1 MRDMTKGSPFGHLW
15 RYAIPLILGNWFQL
29 AYNVVDSV
37 IAGRFI
43 GKNAL
48 AAVGIAAPV
57 MNLIILSITGL
68 CLGSGILMSNFFGA
82 GDWKQLRTQ
91 FSTTLLSGAL
101 LSVLVAV
108 LGIVF
113 TRPIMHL
120 LAVPETITDMTATYT
135 AITFIGAPFT
145 FFYNAIAAALKS
157 IGDSKTP
164 LKFLMF
170 ASVLNGV
177 LDIIFIGVLGFG
189 IVCSAV
195 TTVIAEG
202 VSALL
207 SAGYLMKN
215 IPEICPGRREWVI
228 DPSLLLKTLKYGGVT
243 ALQQSVQPIAKLL
256 IQGQVNLL
264 GVDVIAAYNAVT
276 KIDAFALVPEQSIAQ
291 AITTYIAQNRGGGQ
305 NRRIARGY
313 AVGMGMELGYWI
325 IIGLV
330 VGLLRT
336 PIMALFVTGEN
347 VSTIITIGADYLL
360 LMAFFYFLPAMTNG
374 IQGFFRGVGKLKI
387 TLLGTCIQA
396 GLRTVFTFVFAPK
409 YGINGIIYA
418 SVIGWII
425 MLLVEVP
432 LSFRELH
439 KLKNQKSNPSFPHNF
454 Y

>member
-1 MRDMTKGSPFGHLW
+1 MRDMTKGPAFGHLW
-15 RYAIPLILGNWFQL
+15 HYALPLILGNWFQL

-43 GKNAL
+43 GKDAL

-101 LSVLVAV
+101 LSVLVAA
-108 LGIVF
+108 LGILL

-120 LAVPETITDMTATYT
+120 LAVPAEITDITATYT

-177 LDIIFIGVLGFG
+177 LDVIFIGFLGFG
-189 IVCSAV
+189 IVCSAT
-195 TTVIAEG
+195 TTVVAEA

-207 SAGYLMKN
+207 SAGYLIKKL
-215 IPEICPGRREWVI
+215 PRLCPGKGEWVI
-228 DPSLLLKTLKYGGVT
+228 DRRLLIKTVKYGGVT

-256 IQGQVNLL
+256 IQGQVNTL

-291 AITTYIAQNRGGGQ
+291 AITTYVAQNRGARQ
-305 NRRIARGY
+305 DNRISRGY
-313 AVGMGMELGYWI
+313 AVGMGMELSYWI
-325 IIGLV
+325 AIGLI

-336 PIMALFVTGEN
+336 PIMSLFVSGEN
-347 VSTIITIGADYLL
+347 VSAIITIGADYLL
-360 LMAFFYFLPAMTNG
+360 LMAFFYLLPAMTNG
-374 IQGFFRGVGKLKI
+374 VQGFFRGIGKLKI
-387 TLLGTCIQA
+387 TLLGTSIQA
-396 GLRTVFTFVFAPK
+396 GLRTVFTFILAPLL
-409 YGINGIIYA
+409 GINGIIYA
-418 SVIGWII
+418 SVIGWAI

-432 LSFRELH
+432 LCFRTLH
-439 KLKNQKSNPSFPHNF
+439 KLKKAEPAN
-454 Y
+454 

>member
-1 MRDMTKGSPFGHLW
+1 MRDMTKGPAFGHLW
-15 RYAIPLILGNWFQL
+15 RYALPLLLGNWFQL
-29 AYNVVDSV
+29 TYNVVDSV

-43 GKNAL
+43 GKDAL

-57 MNLIILSITGL
+57 MNLVILSITGL

-82 GDWKQLRTQ
+82 KDWKQLRTQ

-101 LSVLVAV
+101 LSVFVAI
-108 LGIVF
+108 LGILL
-113 TRPIMHL
+113 THPIMHL
-120 LAVPETITDMTATYT
+120 LAVPTEILDITATYM

-170 ASVLNGV
+170 ASILNGV
-177 LDIIFIGVLGFG
+177 LDVIFIGFLGFG
-189 IVCSAV
+189 IVCSAI
-195 TTVIAEG
+195 TTVVAEA
-202 VSALL
+202 VSAFLC
-207 SAGYLMKN
+207 AGYLIRN
-215 IPEICPGRREWVI
+215 IPELCPGKSEWTI
-228 DPSLLLKTLKYGGVT
+228 DKKLLFKTVQYGGVT

-256 IQGQVNLL
+256 IQGQVNVL

-291 AITTYIAQNRGGGQ
+291 AITTYVAQNRGAKQ
-305 NRRIARGY
+305 EKRISRGY
-313 AVGMGMELGYWI
+313 AVGMVMEFGYWI

-336 PIMALFVTGEN
+336 PIMSLFVSGEN
-347 VSTIITIGADYLL
+347 VSAIIDIGAKYLL
-360 LMAFFYFLPAMTNG
+360 LMAFFYLLPAMTNG
-374 IQGFFRGVGKLKI
+374 VQGFFRGVGRLKI

-396 GLRTVFTFVFAPK
+396 GLRATLTFVFAP
-409 YGINGIIYA
+409 YTGINGIIYA

-425 MLLVEVP
+425 MLLVEIP
-432 LSFRELH
+432 LSFYELR
-439 KLKNQKSNPSFPHNF
+439 KIKKASL
-454 Y
+454 